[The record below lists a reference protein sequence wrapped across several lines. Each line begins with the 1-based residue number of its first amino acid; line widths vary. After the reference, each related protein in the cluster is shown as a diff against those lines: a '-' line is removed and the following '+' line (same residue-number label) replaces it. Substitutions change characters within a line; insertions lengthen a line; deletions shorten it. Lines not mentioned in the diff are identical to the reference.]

1 MPNQIATSAFSFF
14 GSGAIKNL
22 MDSIKNREFQRVLV
36 ITDGSAVES
45 GAVKKISALIAKNK
59 LVYQVYD
66 RVNMAATV
74 NNVRSAVDT
83 ARSFRADVIVA
94 LGSGSVMDT
103 AKAAA
108 VLLGNPDIS
117 DPRKL
122 EGSNKSKKPALPLY
136 LVYSSV
142 GNARGFGYDV
152 MLDDE
157 AQRRKIECFD
167 VNALADAVICDSDI
181 FASSKDFAASSLAL
195 IASSVESLVCKESWL
210 MTDINAV
217 EAIKIIC
224 ENVKDAVK
232 GTASAK
238 DQILYGQ
245 YLAGLAV
252 SNSSAGLATAM
263 ANALEAANGI
273 PAKLTSALLLSSVM
287 QHNAPSS
294 GTKYKD
300 IALAMGAKVSAT
312 AKPEAYRKA
321 AVAAVDKLAKELK
334 LPKAIEGLEL
344 TKDDLDFLAEN
355 VLKSTFVAS
364 NPKAVTKK
372 KVIDLYKEI
381 LK

>member
-22 MDSIKNREFQRVLV
+22 MDLIKGREFQRVLV
-36 ITDGSAVES
+36 ITDGSAEES

-83 ARSFRADVIVA
+83 ARSFRADVVVA
-94 LGSGSVMDT
+94 VGSGSVMDT
-103 AKAAA
+103 AKAVA
-108 VLLGNPDIS
+108 VLLGNPDIA

-122 EGSNKSKKPALPLY
+122 EGSNKTKKPALPLY

-167 VNALADAVICDSDI
+167 VHALADAVICDSDL
-181 FASSKDFAASSLAL
+181 FSSSKDFAVSSLAL
-195 IASSVESLVCKESWL
+195 LASAVESLVCKESWL
-210 MTDINAV
+210 MTDINAL
-217 EAIKIIC
+217 ESIKIIA
-224 ENVKDAVK
+224 ENVKDAAK
-232 GTASAK
+232 GVASAK
-238 DQILYGQ
+238 EQILYGQ
-245 YLAGLAV
+245 YLAGLSV
-252 SNSSAGLATAM
+252 SNSSAGMATAM

-273 PAKLTSALLLSSVM
+273 PAKLTSALLLSAVM
-287 QHNAPSS
+287 QHNAASS
-294 GTKYKD
+294 RTKYRD
-300 IALAMGAKVSAT
+300 IAIALGAKVSAT
-312 AKPEAYRKA
+312 AKPDAYRKS
-321 AVAAVDKLAKELK
+321 AVASVEKLAKELK
-334 LPKAIEGLEL
+334 LPKKIEGLEL
-344 TKDDLDFLAEN
+344 SKDDLDFLAEN
-355 VLKSTFVAS
+355 VLKSTFIAS

-372 KVIDLYKEI
+372 KIIDLYKEI

>member
-22 MDSIKNREFQRVLV
+22 MDLIKGREFQRVLV
-36 ITDGSAVES
+36 ITDGSAEES

-83 ARSFRADVIVA
+83 ARSFRADVVVA
-94 LGSGSVMDT
+94 VGSGSVMDT
-103 AKAAA
+103 AKAVA
-108 VLLGNPDIS
+108 VLLGNPDIA

-122 EGSNKSKKPALPLY
+122 EGSNKTKKPALPLY

-167 VNALADAVICDSDI
+167 VHALADAVICDSDL
-181 FASSKDFAASSLAL
+181 FSSSKDFAVSSLAL
-195 IASSVESLVCKESWL
+195 LASAVESLVCKESWL
-210 MTDINAV
+210 MTDINAL
-217 EAIKIIC
+217 ESIKIIA
-224 ENVKDAVK
+224 ENVKDAAK
-232 GTASAK
+232 GVASAK
-238 DQILYGQ
+238 EQILYGQ
-245 YLAGLAV
+245 YLAGLSV
-252 SNSSAGLATAM
+252 SNSSAGMATAM

-273 PAKLTSALLLSSVM
+273 PAKLTSALLLSAVM
-287 QHNAPSS
+287 QHNAASS
-294 GTKYKD
+294 GTKYRD
-300 IALAMGAKVSAT
+300 IAIALGAKVSAT
-312 AKPEAYRKA
+312 AKPDAYRKS
-321 AVAAVDKLAKELK
+321 AVASVEKLAKELK
-334 LPKAIEGLEL
+334 LPKKIEGLEL
-344 TKDDLDFLAEN
+344 SKDDLDFLAEN
-355 VLKSTFVAS
+355 VLKSTFIAS

-372 KVIDLYKEI
+372 KIIDLYKEI

>member
-1 MPNQIATSAFSFF
+1 MCH
-14 GSGAIKNL
+14 K
-22 MDSIKNREFQRVLV
+22 
-36 ITDGSAVES
+36 
-45 GAVKKISALIAKNK
+45 
-59 LVYQVYD
+59 Y
-66 RVNMAATV
+66 
-74 NNVRSAVDT
+74 
-83 ARSFRADVIVA
+83 
-94 LGSGSVMDT
+94 
-103 AKAAA
+103 
-108 VLLGNPDIS
+108 
-117 DPRKL
+117 
-122 EGSNKSKKPALPLY
+122 
-136 LVYSSV
+136 
-142 GNARGFGYDV
+142 
-152 MLDDE
+152 
-157 AQRRKIECFD
+157 
-167 VNALADAVICDSDI
+167 
-181 FASSKDFAASSLAL
+181 
-195 IASSVESLVCKESWL
+195 WL